1 MPLRAN
7 ISPGFVWRLGLVALF
22 CFGMALW
29 FLFDGTITYPR
40 QRQRILADPE
50 LRERAEAYQELE
62 REGRKHEWEDIA
74 RQRDWPLQEPALP
87 RTEAE
92 IYTQLILAGVLLP
105 PALFFLVRF
114 LVARKRWIEADE
126 AGIRASWGQE
136 LQYDQILALNKKK
149 WAKKGIAKIVYEEGG
164 RKRRFVLDDWKY
176 KAEPTVAILR
186 EVEARID
193 PEQIFGG
200 FPEPPPEEEP
210 EAEDGELQ
218 ETDDAEHAS
227 REGTDDE
234 P

>member
-50 LRERAEAYQELE
+50 LRERAEVFEQLE
-62 REGRKHEWEDIA
+62 KEGRKHDWEIVA
-74 RQRDWPLQEPALP
+74 RDRDWPLEEPELP
-87 RTEAE
+87 KTEAE
-92 IYTQLILAGVLLP
+92 IHTQLILAGVLVL
-105 PALFFLVRF
+105 PALLFLIRF
-114 LVARKRWIEADE
+114 LLARKRWIEADE
-126 AGIRASWGQE
+126 TGLRASWGQQ
-136 LQYDQILALNKKK
+136 LGYDRIISLNKKQ
-149 WAKKGIAKIVYEEGG
+149 WAKKGIAKITYQEGA

-176 KAEPTVAILR
+176 EADPTVAILR

-200 FPEPPPEEEP
+200 LPEPLPEEEGGS
-210 EAEDGELQ
+210 EDENENQDEDTLSQ
-218 ETDDAEHAS
+218 DDS
-227 REGTDDE
+227 
-234 P
+234 